1 MMYNKMKDV
10 NSSVAKKSLQR
21 ERKVAKMMAM
31 LTGLFFLVYVPT
43 MILRKVIFQSID
55 AKEIFIAALILV
67 IFN

>member
-21 ERKVAKMMAM
+21 ERKVGKMMAM

-43 MILRKVIFQSID
+43 MILRKVMFQYID
-55 AKEIFIAALILV
+55 AKEIFNSSD
-67 IFN
+67 F